1 MGLFDKLNELNDKI
15 DSIIPGGKKDIDA
28 DLARRQKAPGVPAIT
43 REHPGEDNDS
53 TDSNGEKQEVIN
65 GHLVVDGVDLGP
77 VNTGSLSV
85 QEDVLNILGIPAS
98 YSVPDRILLPGDLA
112 KVKFAKEPD
121 GFARD
126 EVAAFYDA
134 TCESIDFYIDL
145 LNKRNAD
152 VSKLADHCTKL
163 QDEIHDKELE
173 SEIQK
178 TSGLNIIAG
187 GDSNSELMNAKLKI
201 RKLKAEN
208 EELRQQ
214 SSSTEATEKI
224 KELQKRYDE
233 VQDQLAMEQ
242 YNNKQL
248 RAQLA
253 DMQTKRDFESEMG
266 NTGFAE
272 SMSAF
277 NDNSPSS
284 STSQRKPDTSMA
296 SLKRKP
302 KLAHVPDNDFDDSE
316 IMSAAKDDNDSK
328 PVHPSR
334 MRMPLKR
341 GNNGNANSANSAS
354 RLSSAR
360 RNSNT
365 GNLGNKRR
373 NTSTSA
379 SIQKE
384 PSGRLMPTENPIQS
398 SDDDIDDMFEG
409 SAPFDDLTDTMID
422 DDIDLSFD

>member
-1 MGLFDKLNELNDKI
+1 MGLFDKLNEKI
-15 DSIIPGGKKDIDA
+15 DSIIPGGKRNADA
-28 DLARRQKAPGVPAIT
+28 DLTGRQKVPGVPAIG
-43 REHPGEDNDS
+43 RERSGGGDDGNG
-53 TDSNGEKQEVIN
+53 TDANGEKQEVIN

-112 KVKFAKEPD
+112 KVKFAKEPN
-121 GFARD
+121 GAAVD

-134 TCESIDFYIDL
+134 VTESVDFYIDL

-152 VSKLADHCTKL
+152 VAKLADHCTKL

-187 GDSNSELMNAKLKI
+187 GDSSSELMNAKLKI

-208 EELRQQ
+208 EALRQQ
-214 SSSTEATEKI
+214 SSSTEATDKI

-248 RAQLA
+248 RAQVA

-272 SMSAF
+272 SMQAF
-277 NDNSPSS
+277 NETSS
-284 STSQRKPDTSMA
+284 QEPPEP

-302 KLAHVPDNDFDDSE
+302 KLKAVPRNDFDDDA
-316 IMSAAKDDNDSK
+316 IMTAAKDNGK
-328 PVHPSR
+328 PVHPAR
-334 MRMPLKR
+334 TRTPLKR
-341 GNNGNANSANSAS
+341 GATKLPTARNASNAS
-354 RLSSAR
+354 RPQRGAAKLASS
-360 RNSNT
+360 
-365 GNLGNKRR
+365 G
-373 NTSTSA
+373 SA
-379 SIQKE
+379 
-384 PSGRLMPTENPIQS
+384 PSPKPAPMPVEQ
-398 SDDDIDDMFEG
+398 DVDDMFSVG
-409 SAPFDDLTDTMID
+409 APFDDLTDTMID

>member
-15 DSIIPGGKKDIDA
+15 DAIIPGGKKNVDA
-28 DLARRQKAPGVPAIT
+28 DLARRQKVPGVPAIT
-43 REHPGEDNDS
+43 REHPGEDNDNS
-53 TDSNGEKQEVIN
+53 NDSNGEKQEVIN

-152 VSKLADHCTKL
+152 VAKLADHCTKL

-277 NDNSPSS
+277 NDNSPSTS
-284 STSQRKPDTSMA
+284 SQRKPDAARA

-302 KLAHVPDNDFDDSE
+302 KLARVPDDDFDDSE
-316 IMSAAKDDNDSK
+316 IMSAAEDDDNK
-328 PVHPSR
+328 PAHPSR

-341 GNNGNANSANSAS
+341 GNASSANNASSAS

-360 RNSNT
+360 RNNNAS
-365 GNLGNKRR
+365 GNLGNKHR
-373 NTSTSA
+373 NMGA

-384 PSGRLMPTENPIQS
+384 PSGRLMPTENPIQA
-398 SDDDIDDMFEG
+398 SDDDVDDMFEG

>member
-1 MGLFDKLNELNDKI
+1 MGLFDKLNEKI
-15 DSIIPGGKKDIDA
+15 DSIIPGGKRNADA
-28 DLARRQKAPGVPAIT
+28 DLAGRQKVPGVPAVA
-43 REHPGEDNDS
+43 RESHHGDEKDGVDA
-53 TDSNGEKQEVIN
+53 NGEKQEVIN

-112 KVKFAKEPD
+112 KVKFSKEPN
-121 GFARD
+121 GAAVD

-134 TCESIDFYIDL
+134 VTESIDFYIDL

-152 VSKLADHCTKL
+152 VAKLADHCMKL

-173 SEIQK
+173 SEIQR

-208 EELRQQ
+208 EALRQQ
-214 SSSTEATEKI
+214 SSSTEATDKI

-242 YNNKQL
+242 YSNKQL
-248 RAQLA
+248 RSQLA

-272 SMSAF
+272 SMKAF
-277 NDNSPSS
+277 DDESS
-284 STSQRKPDTSMA
+284 HETHETQMP

-302 KLAHVPDNDFDDSE
+302 SLKAVPKKDDFDDDA
-316 IMSAAKDDNDSK
+316 IMSAAEGDDDDDDT
-328 PVHPSR
+328 PVVHAPR
-334 MRMPLKR
+334 LKTPLKR
-341 GNNGNANSANSAS
+341 SVTKLTASSHDANNDAGNAGSSSHTQAGNAGGLKRSAPKPTPPAAPS
-354 RLSSAR
+354 LSEAGPMSVE
-360 RNSNT
+360 
-365 GNLGNKRR
+365 
-373 NTSTSA
+373 
-379 SIQKE
+379 Q
-384 PSGRLMPTENPIQS
+384 
-398 SDDDIDDMFEG
+398 DDDADDPFQ
-409 SAPFDDLTDTMID
+409 SAAPFDDLTDTMVD